1 MADGQGGEVTVPGVG
16 PVEKKYV
23 YWALGITAGIVGY
36 AWWRHRGQSSAPAL
50 VADSTT
56 GATGATGGSP
66 PPIDTSGG
74 GSTPGLITN
83 NQQWTQDVLNK
94 MGAVGGDE
102 EGHILSVLGKY
113 LNKVALQP
121 DEIDIVRQA
130 WALSGKPPEGPDN
143 FIIASTG
150 TGTGTPPP
158 SGGGGGT
165 TTTSVP
171 GAVTGLHV
179 TQNVQV
185 GPSNDH
191 IAVAWN
197 PVSGATGYHVTFD
210 DPWNLGQ
217 FAQDVPGTSASF
229 SNIQALGQHVR
240 VNVTAHNSAGNGP
253 TAQYAFTAA
262 GHFTKPMPPIR
273 YHF

>member
-1 MADGQGGEVTVPGVG
+1 MADGTGGEVTVPGVG

-23 YWALGITAGIVGY
+23 YWAAGITAGIVLY
-36 AWWRHRGQSSAPAL
+36 AYWKHRSSSAAPAL
-50 VADSTT
+50 VTDPTT
-56 GATGATGGSP
+56 GALAATGGSP

-74 GSTPGLITN
+74 SGTPGMITN

-102 EGHILSVLGKY
+102 EAHILSVLGKY

-158 SGGGGGT
+158 PSGGGTGGVT
-165 TTTSVP
+165 AP

-179 TQNVQV
+179 TQNVQA

-217 FAQDVPGTSASF
+217 FAQDVSGTSASF

-240 VNVTAHNSAGNGP
+240 INVTAHNSAGNGP
-253 TAQYAFTAA
+253 TAQVTATAA
-262 GHFTKPMPPIR
+262 GHFTKPMPAPR